1 MTMPE
6 LDIQRILLA
15 LHLFGFAIGVGGATV
30 TDVFFF
36 KFLRDY
42 KISKSEAD
50 FMRTLSRVMWA
61 GVLTLALTGLGLFLL
76 DPERLLASA
85 KFLTKMT
92 VVAVLVA
99 NGTCLHFF
107 ISPKMHKIAYM
118 PADHPKRN
126 VFRRFR
132 EKAFIS
138 GGVSIVSWYY
148 AFALAVSRFQDVP
161 LWGYLGVYTLLLIT
175 AFGGALIADW
185 TLSRKAESS
194 KSGSR

>member
-1 MTMPE
+1 MPE

-42 KISKSEAD
+42 KISRNEAD
-50 FMRTLSRVMWA
+50 FMHTLSRIMWA
-61 GVLTLALTGLGLFLL
+61 GVLLLALTGLGLFIL

-85 KFLTKMT
+85 KFLSKMA
-92 VVAVLVA
+92 VVVVLVA
-99 NGTCLHFF
+99 NGTFLHFF

-118 PADHPKRN
+118 PAEHPKQN
-126 VFRRFR
+126 AFRRFR

-138 GGVSIVSWYY
+138 GGISIVSWYY
-148 AFALAVSRFQDVP
+148 AFALAISRFQDVP
-161 LWGYLGVYTLLLIT
+161 LWGYLGVYALLLT
-175 AFGGALIADW
+175 MAFGGALMADW
-185 TLSRKAESS
+185 ALSRKAERSR
-194 KSGSR
+194 SGS